1 LSVVKKGFV
10 LRTTAYGESDL
21 VFDFLD
27 HEGAL
32 QAYFAKGAR
41 ASKKRFSGGVLDP
54 LQYIELHV
62 DQPDS
67 YRPVL
72 LEAKII
78 NAFDGLRSN
87 YDKIMTGTQILNM
100 ARFYSQEGLEDPQ
113 IFNLVGN
120 ALKVLSEIS
129 KGEEL
134 ILWHFLARLMVLQG
148 DLNRSE
154 VLQSLL
160 QNSLGNLTLEQ
171 VDLSAIKRE
180 INKQF
185 QVLFNKKISEVMK

>member
-1 LSVVKKGFV
+1 MQKRVSYDRFGLNPRYS
-10 LRTTAYGESDL
+10 
-21 VFDFLD
+21 
-27 HEGAL
+27 EGSL
-32 QAYFAKGAR
+32 NAYFAKGAR

-62 DQPDS
+62 DQPES

-78 NAFDGLRSN
+78 NAFEGLRSN

-120 ALKVLSEIS
+120 ALKVLSEINE
-129 KGEEL
+129 GEEL

-148 DLNRSE
+148 DLHRSE
-154 VLQSLL
+154 ILQPLL
-160 QNSLGNLTLEQ
+160 QNPLGSLSKDQ
-171 VDLSAIKRE
+171 IDLKAVKRE
-180 INKQF
+180 IDKQF
-185 QVLFNKKISEVMK
+185 QVLFQRSINEIMK